1 MTLGLFLSNLMI
13 QFLLQSYDVAA
24 VAGLDGQIMVN
35 AFYVQK
41 VIFMAEQDAV
51 KPWKSLTQLAGNI
64 LEIPISCWGLSS
76 TNLDVLLYRKT

>member
-51 KPWKSLTQLAGNI
+51 KP
-64 LEIPISCWGLSS
+64 
-76 TNLDVLLYRKT
+76 